1 MKKDVFKDKWIND
14 AFVSFKRMYPDISDE
29 EILDFVTEEYNR
41 HMIDEECELHNNYT
55 NTAYTTKLSTLIDWI
70 EDKKPICAGYGVFYH
85 NQNTKANLDAVMLD
99 DFMTTRKKIKG
110 TLKLYDPD
118 SYDYY
123 YADSM
128 QSSEKRKANSF
139 YGTNLSKVAVF
150 FNKYTGV
157 SVTATGQSLIS
168 TAETAFEGFVAGD
181 FGLLNMDD
189 LCNYINIC
197 LSYNPVSKYKLEDVS
212 KEQLHD
218 WLYSKMRSDY
228 ACIYDVIKNL
238 SQEEVNKVYYVNN
251 IFEVVKQ
258 SEFHSILVRL
268 VSKID
273 FYRDASK
280 IPENAKDDL
289 NKLWSMIKD
298 VVFVDGFYFDRI
310 LRFKNDKRSAVILC
324 DTDSCMVYINQWI
337 EWMRNNVYSKARKP
351 DDANTKFIAVSI
363 KALLMTNMIETTLDK
378 YCRSANVLEEFIPK
392 INMKNEFLMG
402 TMALAATKKRY
413 ISTQLLREGREF
425 DPPKYDAK
433 GIDFLKGNTR
443 EATRE
448 YFDNLSK
455 EEILFTDDISIPRI
469 LNKLDEFQDIMRE
482 SLSHGKKDFTIP
494 ANVKEAEGYK
504 NPLSTMNLLAVMA
517 WNNFYPD
524 YMISLPEIVD
534 VVKVTLDKDKSLELL
549 QEKYPDKYKII
560 EEKYLMDRV
569 MKDKLPNAIA
579 IPKSLEEIP
588 EWIIDFID
596 YDTIISDNINK
607 FNSVRESLAIA
618 PSKLKNNKTTYS
630 NILEI

>member
-14 AFVSFKRMYPDISDE
+14 AFVSFKRMYPDISDD

-41 HMIDEECELHNNYT
+41 HMVDGECELHNNYT

-99 DFMTTRKKIKG
+99 DFMTTRKEIKG
-110 TLKLYDPD
+110 TLKLYAPD

-150 FNKYTGV
+150 YNKYTGV

-197 LSYNPVSKYKLEDVS
+197 LSNNQISKYKLEDVS

-218 WLYSKMRSDY
+218 WLYSKMRSEY
-228 ACIYDVIKNL
+228 ECIYDVIRNL
-238 SQEEVNKVYYVNN
+238 SQEEVNRVYYVNN
-251 IFEVVKQ
+251 IFEVIKQ
-258 SEFHSILVRL
+258 DKFHSLLVKL
-268 VSKID
+268 VGKID

-280 IPENAKDDL
+280 IPENAKEDL
-289 NKLWSMIKD
+289 NLLWAMIKD
-298 VVFVDGFYFDRI
+298 VVFLDGFYFDRI

-324 DTDSCMVYINQWI
+324 DTDSCMVYINMWV
-337 EWMRNNVYSKARKP
+337 EWMRDHVYSKARKP

-363 KALLMTNMIETTLDK
+363 KAFLMTNMIETTLEK
-378 YCRSANVLEEFIPK
+378 YCRTANVLEEYIPK

-443 EATRE
+443 EATRA
-448 YFDNLSK
+448 YFDKLSK
-455 EEILFTDDISIPRI
+455 EEILFTDEISIPKI

-524 YMISLPEIVD
+524 NMISLPEIVD

-579 IPKSLEEIP
+579 IPKSIEEIP

-596 YDTIISDNINK
+596 YDTIIGDNINK